1 MGPRIETE
9 RCLLRLPEME
19 DAPAISRYCGEYDV
33 AKNTAR
39 IPHPYPALAAE
50 MWVLMTRAGWTP
62 QGNQSLTVEHD
73 GQVIGGGGVFKRR
86 PDADWELGYWI
97 GRPWWGKGF
106 ATEIGQALMGF
117 ATGQLGAS
125 VLIAGHNADNPAS
138 GRVLEKLGF
147 VYTGHTVE
155 LFGMARMGKALCR
168 DMVWH
173 DGTQPVPS
181 RTESAIAH

>member
-9 RCLLRLPEME
+9 RCLLRLPELE

-73 GQVIGGGGVFKRR
+73 GQVIGGGGVFRR
-86 PDADWELGYWI
+86 TADAEWEIGYWI
-97 GRPWWGKGF
+97 GRPWWGQGF
-106 ATEIGQALMGF
+106 ATEIGRALVELG
-117 ATGQLGAS
+117 TKTLGART
-125 VLIAGHNADNPAS
+125 LIAAHADDNPAS

-147 VYTGHTVE
+147 TYTGEAGQH
-155 LFGMARMGKALCR
+155 FSMARMGQTRCLA
-168 DMVWH
+168 MAWS
-173 DGTQPVPS
+173 GT
-181 RTESAIAH
+181 AA